1 MKIINTILNIVLLAG
16 TCLLLLLVILSGASD
31 NFPLNKFY
39 WIKADTS
46 LISGA
51 PSNAAWTFWGVCEE
65 KDFSKCTL
73 GPAYPISPKDNFD
86 TTSNV
91 PKDFVD
97 NRNTYYYLSRFSFA
111 FALVAIGFAGIA
123 LIVDLLAFCFQ
134 IIDKVVVAFVS
145 FALFFVAALAAF
157 QTAVVVLARN
167 AFNQEDMHPTVGLK
181 LMAITWAAFVCIL
194 LVFFNTCFAN
204 ISNSYK
210 KHMNRVRESQGVNNT
225 SGPVATHGDDSSF
238 TRANAGPVDPETR
251 EADNG
256 GIRFFKIKRN
266 NQKISDDESI

>member
-1 MKIINTILNIVLLAG
+1 MKIVSTVLNIVLLAG

-31 NFPLNKFY
+31 HFPLNDLY

-46 LISGA
+46 SIDGA
-51 PSNAAWTFWGVCEE
+51 YDSSSWTFWGVCQSSN
-65 KDFSKCTL
+65 FSNCHQ
-73 GPAYPISPKDNFD
+73 GPAYPISPKDNFG
-86 TTSNV
+86 TTNNV
-91 PKDFVD
+91 PTDFVD
-97 NRNTYYYLSRFSFA
+97 NRDTYYYLSRFSFA
-111 FALVAIGFAGIA
+111 FALVAIGFAGIS

-134 IIDKVVVAFVS
+134 VIDKVVICFVA
-145 FALFFVAALAAF
+145 FALFFIGGLAAF
-157 QTAVVVLARN
+157 QTATVVLARN
-167 AFNQEDMHPTVGLK
+167 AFNSSDMHGSVGLK
-181 LMAITWAAFVCIL
+181 LMAITWTAFACIL

-210 KHMNRVRESQGVNNT
+210 KHMARVRENQGYENEPI
-225 SGPVATHGDDSSF
+225 GPQGDESSF
-238 TRANAGPVDPETR
+238 TRADAGAGAVNPETR

>member
-1 MKIINTILNIVLLAG
+1 MRLISTILNIFLLAG

-31 NFPLNKFY
+31 NFPLNDFY

-51 PSNAAWTFWGVCEE
+51 PKMAAWTFWGVCEE
-65 KDFSKCTL
+65 NDYSKCTL

-97 NRNTYYYLSRFSFA
+97 NRGTYYYLSRFSFA
-111 FALVAIGFAGIA
+111 FTLVAVGFTGIA
-123 LIVDLLAFCFQ
+123 LIIDVLAFCFL
-134 IIDKVVVAFVS
+134 IIDKVVIAFVS
-145 FALFFVAALAAF
+145 FALFFIAGLAAF
-157 QTAVVVLARN
+157 QTAVVVMARN
-167 AFNQEDMHPTVGLK
+167 AFNQESMNPTVGIK
-181 LMAITWAAFVCIL
+181 LMAITWTAFVCIL
-194 LVFFNTCFAN
+194 IVFINTCFAN

-210 KHMNRVRESQGVNNT
+210 KHMSRVKENQGAAAVVPDVNQR
-225 SGPVATHGDDSSF
+225 DDSSF
-238 TRANAGPVDPETR
+238 TRANVGAVDPETR

>member
-1 MKIINTILNIVLLAG
+1 MRLISTILNIFLLAG
-16 TCLLLLLVILSGASD
+16 TCLLLLLIILSGASD
-31 NFPLNKFY
+31 NFPLNDLY

-51 PSNAAWTFWGVCEE
+51 PNMAAWTFWGVCEE

-86 TTSNV
+86 TTNNV
-91 PKDFVD
+91 PEDFID
-97 NRNTYYYLSRFSFA
+97 NRGAFYYLSRFSFA
-111 FALVAIGFAGIA
+111 FTLVAIGFTGIA
-123 LIVDLLAFCFQ
+123 LIIDVLAFCFA
-134 IIDKVVVAFVS
+134 IIDKVVIAFVS
-145 FALFFVAALAAF
+145 FALFFIAALAAF

-167 AFNQEDMHPTVGLK
+167 AFNQEDMSPTVGLK
-181 LMAITWAAFVCIL
+181 MMAITWTAVVCIL
-194 LVFFNTCFAN
+194 IVFINTCFAN

-210 KHMNRVRESQGVNNT
+210 KHMSRVRENQGGAAAGPAVNQR
-225 SGPVATHGDDSSF
+225 DDSSF
-238 TRANAGPVDPETR
+238 TRANAGAVDPETR
-251 EADNG
+251 EANNG